1 MSTSSYKLQK
11 GRGLPWPLDT
21 DAPSVA
27 DQAET
32 PSEME
37 AALDVRQ
44 DEIAKS
50 EILSGIN
57 RPSYD
62 SLFAVAKNRVQLAIL
77 IMIVPSRRP
86 KGLIGRMP
94 TEKNLQKVFSC
105 VRTSSKKVCSTQPTV
120 SKALGELAHRGIIMK
135 TDGVWVIVWAQLDI
149 QAREAGW
156 DPRADAG
163 GEVGRES
170 RTAEVSSARGQ
181 GLEGGWRVGR
191 SEHEAGQRAGPRK
204 VHELPRDAAGPS
216 AAPRKGC
223 RRHGRGPTV
232 RPGCT
237 GSPRT
242 VRSPSRAGRR
252 PSPHPAH
259 DGAPQPKG
267 PPTRR
272 RTRNR
277 APPGR
282 SRRAHRP
289 GRAPAPSS
297 HGRPATQ
304 SLSSRAW
311 CKSLPTRDCQLNPT
325 LTHTDE
331 HNSPGGSP

>member
-1 MSTSSYKLQK
+1 
-11 GRGLPWPLDT
+11 
-21 DAPSVA
+21 
-27 DQAET
+27 
-32 PSEME
+32 
-37 AALDVRQ
+37 
-44 DEIAKS
+44 
-50 EILSGIN
+50 
-57 RPSYD
+57 
-62 SLFAVAKNRVQLAIL
+62 
-77 IMIVPSRRP
+77 
-86 KGLIGRMP
+86 
-94 TEKNLQKVFSC
+94 
-105 VRTSSKKVCSTQPTV
+105 
-120 SKALGELAHRGIIMK
+120 MK

-181 GLEGGWRVGR
+181 GLEGAWRVGR

-311 CKSLPTRDCQLNPT
+311 CKPLPTRDCQLNPT

-331 HNSPGGSP
+331 HNSPGEAPEGRAPQHEAESAPGWTGQQRRSTRNRRGVTTVPASVSLVQVMMPTNPEMLQRSAERA

>member
-1 MSTSSYKLQK
+1 
-11 GRGLPWPLDT
+11 
-21 DAPSVA
+21 
-27 DQAET
+27 
-32 PSEME
+32 
-37 AALDVRQ
+37 
-44 DEIAKS
+44 
-50 EILSGIN
+50 
-57 RPSYD
+57 
-62 SLFAVAKNRVQLAIL
+62 
-77 IMIVPSRRP
+77 
-86 KGLIGRMP
+86 
-94 TEKNLQKVFSC
+94 
-105 VRTSSKKVCSTQPTV
+105 
-120 SKALGELAHRGIIMK
+120 MK

-181 GLEGGWRVGR
+181 GLEGAWRVGR

-232 RPGCT
+232 RP
-237 GSPRT
+237 R
-242 VRSPSRAGRR
+242 
-252 PSPHPAH
+252 
-259 DGAPQPKG
+259 
-267 PPTRR
+267 
-272 RTRNR
+272 
-277 APPGR
+277 
-282 SRRAHRP
+282 
-289 GRAPAPSS
+289 RAPAPSS

-311 CKSLPTRDCQLNPT
+311 CKPLPTRDCQLNPT

-331 HNSPGGSP
+331 HNSPGEAPEGRAPQHEAESAPGWTGQQRRSTRNRRGVATVPASVSLGQVMMPTNPEMLQRSAERA

>member
-1 MSTSSYKLQK
+1 
-11 GRGLPWPLDT
+11 
-21 DAPSVA
+21 
-27 DQAET
+27 
-32 PSEME
+32 
-37 AALDVRQ
+37 
-44 DEIAKS
+44 
-50 EILSGIN
+50 
-57 RPSYD
+57 
-62 SLFAVAKNRVQLAIL
+62 
-77 IMIVPSRRP
+77 
-86 KGLIGRMP
+86 
-94 TEKNLQKVFSC
+94 
-105 VRTSSKKVCSTQPTV
+105 
-120 SKALGELAHRGIIMK
+120 MK

-181 GLEGGWRVGR
+181 GLEGAWRVGR

-216 AAPRKGC
+216 AAPRKEC

-311 CKSLPTRDCQLNPT
+311 CKPFRHGIVSSTRPLPIRTNITRQGKPLKAVRHNMRPNPPAAGQANNEGAHGT
-325 LTHTDE
+325 GAALQPSRQACHLAK
-331 HNSPGGSP
+331 S

>member
-1 MSTSSYKLQK
+1 
-11 GRGLPWPLDT
+11 
-21 DAPSVA
+21 
-27 DQAET
+27 
-32 PSEME
+32 
-37 AALDVRQ
+37 
-44 DEIAKS
+44 
-50 EILSGIN
+50 
-57 RPSYD
+57 
-62 SLFAVAKNRVQLAIL
+62 
-77 IMIVPSRRP
+77 
-86 KGLIGRMP
+86 
-94 TEKNLQKVFSC
+94 
-105 VRTSSKKVCSTQPTV
+105 
-120 SKALGELAHRGIIMK
+120 MK

-181 GLEGGWRVGR
+181 GLEGAWRVGR

-216 AAPRKGC
+216 AAPCKGC

-232 RPGCT
+232 
-237 GSPRT
+237 
-242 VRSPSRAGRR
+242 
-252 PSPHPAH
+252 
-259 DGAPQPKG
+259 
-267 PPTRR
+267 
-272 RTRNR
+272 
-277 APPGR
+277 
-282 SRRAHRP
+282 RP

-311 CKSLPTRDCQLNPT
+311 CKPLPTRDCQLNPT

-331 HNSPGGSP
+331 HNSPGEAPEGRAPQHEAESAPGWTGQQRRSTRNRRGVTTVPASVSLGQVMMPTNPEMLQRSAERA

>member
-1 MSTSSYKLQK
+1 MNVGTRYPE
-11 GRGLPWPLDT
+11 GR
-21 DAPSVA
+21 
-27 DQAET
+27 
-32 PSEME
+32 
-37 AALDVRQ
+37 
-44 DEIAKS
+44 
-50 EILSGIN
+50 
-57 RPSYD
+57 
-62 SLFAVAKNRVQLAIL
+62 
-77 IMIVPSRRP
+77 
-86 KGLIGRMP
+86 
-94 TEKNLQKVFSC
+94 
-105 VRTSSKKVCSTQPTV
+105 TV
-120 SKALGELAHRGIIMK
+120 GA
-135 TDGVWVIVWAQLDI
+135 
-149 QAREAGW
+149 
-156 DPRADAG
+156 
-163 GEVGRES
+163 
-170 RTAEVSSARGQ
+170 
-181 GLEGGWRVGR
+181 WRVGR

-311 CKSLPTRDCQLNPT
+311 CKPLPTRDCQLNPT

>member
-1 MSTSSYKLQK
+1 M
-11 GRGLPWPLDT
+11 
-21 DAPSVA
+21 
-27 DQAET
+27 
-32 PSEME
+32 
-37 AALDVRQ
+37 
-44 DEIAKS
+44 
-50 EILSGIN
+50 
-57 RPSYD
+57 
-62 SLFAVAKNRVQLAIL
+62 RVLAHQP
-77 IMIVPSRRP
+77 VGPSRRWSVLP
-86 KGLIGRMP
+86 CCDAISSITNSPRPTGFSPPQAFRNPPPSRIPTQRPRSPPTRGPLAPPRRGR
-94 TEKNLQKVFSC
+94 
-105 VRTSSKKVCSTQPTV
+105 
-120 SKALGELAHRGIIMK
+120 
-135 TDGVWVIVWAQLDI
+135 
-149 QAREAGW
+149 
-156 DPRADAG
+156 
-163 GEVGRES
+163 
-170 RTAEVSSARGQ
+170 
-181 GLEGGWRVGR
+181 
-191 SEHEAGQRAGPRK
+191 
-204 VHELPRDAAGPS
+204 PS

-259 DGAPQPKG
+259 DGAPRPKG
-267 PPTRR
+267 PPTHR

-277 APPGR
+277 APPRR

-311 CKSLPTRDCQLNPT
+311 CKPLPTRDCQLNPT

-331 HNSPGGSP
+331 HNSPGEAPEGRAPQHEAESAPGWTGQQRRSTRNRRGVTTVPASVSLGQVMMPTNPEMLQRSAERA